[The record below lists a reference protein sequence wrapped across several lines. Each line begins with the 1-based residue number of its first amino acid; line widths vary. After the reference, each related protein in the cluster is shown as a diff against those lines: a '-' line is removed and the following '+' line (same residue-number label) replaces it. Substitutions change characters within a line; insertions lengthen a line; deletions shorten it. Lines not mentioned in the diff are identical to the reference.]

1 MAVKNGLTLCWLL
14 IINLVHYAPALDLT
28 KCKTALGMES
38 GAIADFQ
45 ITAST
50 AHDMGNVGPQ
60 HARYVQTSLN
70 YYYNMRSTLNL
81 QLFV

>member
-1 MAVKNGLTLCWLL
+1 MNVVDEITYFG
-14 IINLVHYAPALDLT
+14 IINQCGTLSEVVVFAQ
-28 KCKTALGMES
+28 CKHPLGMES

-60 HARYVQTSLN
+60 HARML
-70 YYYNMRSTLNL
+70 
-81 QLFV
+81 

>member
-1 MAVKNGLTLCWLL
+1 MYVATNLAFAFCHYKIHIFH
-14 IINLVHYAPALDLT
+14 IIIFSVLFLSLYCVAQ
-28 KCKTALGMES
+28 CKHPLGMES

-60 HARYVQTSLN
+60 HAR
-70 YYYNMRSTLNL
+70 
-81 QLFV
+81 